1 MNNQIIDSFFKDNK
15 RKVICE
21 DEFITDNMII
31 YIEEK
36 KQLKVLVIIQLLMS
50 SKKYERR
57 RDNFTHM

>member
-1 MNNQIIDSFFKDNK
+1 VVSQPRSDQVIRVDSSKKSILMNNQIIDSFFKDNK

-36 KQLKVLVIIQLLMS
+36 K
-50 SKKYERR
+50 
-57 RDNFTHM
+57 